1 MVVIVEAMA
10 MRLLT
15 INNLME
21 LPKRPRAP
29 HLRWRFPA
37 LDPIV
42 LPLLGRGGLRQLRQ
56 PLVPAQRRG
65 EPHVFEEAFARGQTE
80 IFAQDRARSKQ
91 VTLEAWRDRP
101 FTERLEELVARALRR
116 QL

>member
-1 MVVIVEAMA
+1 
-10 MRLLT
+10 
-15 INNLME
+15 
-21 LPKRPRAP
+21 
-29 HLRWRFPA
+29 
-37 LDPIV
+37 
-42 LPLLGRGGLRQLRQ
+42 
-56 PLVPAQRRG
+56 
-65 EPHVFEEAFARGQTE
+65 VFEEAFARGQTE